1 MWSPALESK
10 KLIAQYKTEYVK
22 EDWEMGL
29 VDSKY
34 QHQYQHLFNKTN
46 VVIEYNKVSISGI
59 KMSIVSPWVHSPVIT
74 PCASPVCIKEMVV
87 MLKHTYQAEGKQIG
101 QILRQKV

>member
-1 MWSPALESK
+1 MCSLVLESK
-10 KLIAQYKTEYVK
+10 KLIAQYKTEYAK

-46 VVIEYNKVSISGI
+46 LVIEYNKVSISGI
-59 KMSIVSPWVHSPVIT
+59 KMSILSPWVHSPVIT
-74 PCASPVCIKEMVV
+74 PWDSSVCLKEMVV
-87 MLKHTYQAEGKQIG
+87 MLKTTYQAEGKQIA
-101 QILRQKV
+101 KY